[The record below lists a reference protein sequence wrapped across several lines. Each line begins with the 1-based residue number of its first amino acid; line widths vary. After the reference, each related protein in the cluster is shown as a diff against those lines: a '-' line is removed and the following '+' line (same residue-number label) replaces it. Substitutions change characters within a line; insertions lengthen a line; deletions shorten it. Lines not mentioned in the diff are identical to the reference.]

1 LSPFA
6 SWCVEKFTPKWLAP
20 NAITTLGLA
29 WMISAYCIVW
39 YWCPHLYEANTD
51 VSNKYEVVVPQ
62 WIFLFNCTGMLIY
75 QTLDNMDGKQA
86 RRTGSGSALG
96 LLFDHGCDA
105 INSIFGSAN
114 WIAAMALI
122 PGCVDDLNGG
132 ENVQSVSIVSELFGG
147 DGILAALLILCP
159 MMAFYVSTWEQYYTG
174 KLTLPP
180 FNGPS
185 EGLLLGASLS
195 LISFLW
201 GPMYW
206 QSTSVADSVIKSVGS
221 FEYMQ
226 GRVRNLDLI
235 VLASVVGLFREVG
248 EKMFSVARRYG
259 VTSLWTTVPNFLMM
273 ASTLV
278 MVHFDPTLLLRR
290 PRTMMHLIAGLFTE
304 QTTQLMLDHIVEE
317 NYEVQKR
324 WSLLPQIILAGSM
337 MMGHSFPVE
346 VLDTMLFV
354 YTTGLWVYLVFKIR
368 VQIFEICDVL
378 GIWCF
383 DITTPHPKRQVDVIV
398 DESVKK
404 TN

>member
-1 LSPFA
+1 
-6 SWCVEKFTPKWLAP
+6 
-20 NAITTLGLA
+20 
-29 WMISAYCIVW
+29 MISAYCAVW
-39 YWCPHLYEANTD
+39 YWCPGLYEANTD
-51 VSNKYEVVVPQ
+51 VASSIDGGEGGEYAAVPSAL
-62 WIFLFNCTGMLIY
+62 FLFNCAAMLVY

-114 WIAAMALI
+114 WIAAMAMI
-122 PGCVDDLNGG
+122 PG
-132 ENVQSVSIVSELFGG
+132 NVSHLIGDNDTIQSESIVSRWFGG
-147 DGILAALLILCP
+147 DAILASLLILCP
-159 MMAFYVSTWEQYYTG
+159 MMAFYISTWEQYYTG

-185 EGLLLGASLS
+185 EGLVLGASLS
-195 LISFLW
+195 LLSFLW

-206 QSTSVADSVIKSVGS
+206 QTTSVADAVIQSIGS
-221 FEYMQ
+221 FGHMT
-226 GRVRNLDLI
+226 GKIRNMDLI
-235 VLASVVGLFREVG
+235 IVASVAGLLREVT
-248 EKMFSVARRYG
+248 EKMFVVARNYG
-259 VTSLWTTVPNFLMM
+259 VQTLWTTLPNFLMM
-273 ASTLV
+273 ASTLT
-278 MVHFDPTLLLRR
+278 MVYCDPTLLLRR

-317 NYEVQKR
+317 KYEVLKR
-324 WSLLPQIILAGSM
+324 WSLLPQIVLAASM
-337 MMGHSFPVE
+337 VMNHSISLE
-346 VLDTMLFV
+346 VLDIFLFV

-383 DITTPHPKRQVDVIV
+383 DITTPRPKKIEVA
-398 DESVKK
+398 EENVKK

>member
-1 LSPFA
+1 MEHL
-6 SWCVEKFTPKWLAP
+6 TPRWVAP
-20 NAITTLGLA
+20 NAITTLGLG
-29 WMISAYCIVW
+29 WMITAYCAVW
-39 YWCPHLYEANTD
+39 YHCPGLHEANTD
-51 VSNKYEVVVPQ
+51 IHEGAIVPS
-62 WIFLFNCTGMLIY
+62 WIFLLNCTAMLIY

-114 WIAAMALI
+114 WIAAMAMI
-122 PGCVDDLNGG
+122 PGPASHYSNY
-132 ENVQSVSIVSELFGG
+132 ETIQSRSIVSELFGG
-147 DGILAALLILCP
+147 DAILASLLVLCP
-159 MMAFYVSTWEQYYTG
+159 MMAFYISTWEQYYTG

-185 EGLLLGASLS
+185 EGLVLGASLS

-206 QSTSVADSVIKSVGS
+206 QTTSVADYAIQCLRMFASL
-221 FEYMQ
+221 E
-226 GRVRNLDLI
+226 GRVRNMDLI
-235 VLASVVGLFREVG
+235 VMASVIGLFQEVSL
-248 EKMFSVARRYG
+248 KMLFVARKYS
-259 VTSLWTTVPNFLMM
+259 VHVLWTTVPNFLMM
-273 ASTLV
+273 ACTLT
-278 MVHFDPTLLLRR
+278 MVTLDPALLLRR

-317 NYEVQKR
+317 NYEVHKR
-324 WSLLPQIILAGSM
+324 WSLLPQVILAGSM
-337 MMGHSFPVE
+337 LTGKALHLE
-346 VLDTMLFV
+346 ILDTILFV
-354 YTTGLWVYLVFKIR
+354 YTTGLWVYLIFKIR

-383 DITTPHPKRQVDVIV
+383 DIITPHPKKGMRTL
-398 DESVKK
+398 DENVKK

>member
-1 LSPFA
+1 
-6 SWCVEKFTPKWLAP
+6 VAP

-29 WMISAYCIVW
+29 WMVFAYFVVW
-39 YWCPHLYEANTD
+39 CWCPGLYEANT
-51 VSNKYEVVVPQ
+51 EVFSDYSVPSG
-62 WIFLFNCTGMLIY
+62 IFLLNCCAMLIY

-114 WIAAMALI
+114 WIAAMALV
-122 PGCVDDLNGG
+122 PGSASSLGYSDGI
-132 ENVQSVSIVSELFGG
+132 QSQSLVSELFGG
-147 DGILAALLILCP
+147 DVVLACLLILCP
-159 MMAFYVSTWEQYYTG
+159 MMAFYISTWEQYYTG

-185 EGLLLGASLS
+185 EGLVLGASLS

-206 QSTSVADSVIKSVGS
+206 QTTSVVDCLIGS
-221 FEYMQ
+221 FGLLSSLQ
-226 GRVRNLDLI
+226 GRVRNMDLI
-235 VLASVVGLFREVG
+235 VMASVFGLFQEVGL
-248 EKMFSVARRYG
+248 KMIFVSRKYG
-259 VTSLWTTVPNFLMM
+259 FQTLWTTMPNFLMM
-273 ASTLV
+273 ASTLT
-278 MVHFDPTLLLRR
+278 MVYFDPTLLLRR
-290 PRTMMHLIAGLFTE
+290 PRIMMHLIAGIFTE

-317 NYEVQKR
+317 NYFVTKR
-324 WSLLPQIILAGSM
+324 WSLFPQLILAGSM
-337 MMGHSFPVE
+337 AMGRSFSSD
-346 VLDTMLFV
+346 VLDTILFV

-383 DITTPHPKRQVDVIV
+383 DITTLHPKRQLDTV
-398 DESVKK
+398 DETAKK
-404 TN
+404 TK

>member
-1 LSPFA
+1 MEVMA
-6 SWCVEKFTPKWLAP
+6 SIDK
-20 NAITTLGLA
+20 
-29 WMISAYCIVW
+29 SAGGY
-39 YWCPHLYEANTD
+39 YL
-51 VSNKYEVVVPQ
+51 VPGA
-62 WIFLFNCTGMLIY
+62 IFLLNCIAMLIY

-114 WIAAMALI
+114 WIAAMAMI
-122 PGCVDDLNGG
+122 PG
-132 ENVQSVSIVSELFGG
+132 NVSHLTGNNDNIQSSSIVSELFGG
-147 DGILAALLILCP
+147 DAILACLLILCP
-159 MMAFYVSTWEQYYTG
+159 MMAFYISTWEQYYTG

-185 EGLLLGASLS
+185 EGLVLGASLS

-206 QSTSVADSVIKSVGS
+206 QATSVADGTIDSVGS
-221 FEYMQ
+221 FEYLQ
-226 GRVRNLDLI
+226 GRVRNMDLI
-235 VLASVVGLFREVG
+235 IMASVVGLFREVI
-248 EKMFSVARRYG
+248 EKMFCVARRYG
-259 VTSLWTTVPNFLMM
+259 VQTLWTTMPNFLMM
-273 ASTLV
+273 ASTLI
-278 MVHFDPTLLLRR
+278 MVHFDPALLLRR

-317 NYEVQKR
+317 RYEVLKR
-324 WSLLPQIILAGSM
+324 WSLLPQVILAVSM
-337 MMGHSFPVE
+337 MMGNSVSLE
-346 VLDTMLFV
+346 VLDTILFV

-383 DITTPHPKRQVDVIV
+383 DITTPHPKKIDVV
-398 DESVKK
+398 EEDVKK
-404 TN
+404 TS